1 MNELKRCY
9 LTAVISEDG
18 TKVEQVCVSRYRYP
32 LPTDRYAKPKL
43 KQVNGKLKPRQP
55 WETMG
60 CSLTDTAIFDSIRKK
75 QNLEQILQAKKELDK
90 VKFNAREQAK
100 MMRWYD
106 RRKEGWE

>member
-18 TKVEQVCVSRYRYP
+18 TKVEQVCVNRDEYP
-32 LPTDRYAKPKL
+32 LPSKDAWSIL
-43 KQVNGKLKPRQP
+43 KQQRSRL
-55 WETMG
+55 ETMG
-60 CSLTDTAIFDSIRKK
+60 CNLTGTAIFDSIQQK

-90 VKFNAREQAK
+90 IKFNAREQAK

>member
-1 MNELKRCY
+1 MKEIKRCY

-18 TKVEQVCVSRYRYP
+18 KKVEQVCVNRDEYP
-32 LPTDRYAKPKL
+32 LSPLPSKDARSIL
-43 KQVNGKLKPRQP
+43 KQQRSRL
-55 WETMG
+55 ETMG
-60 CSLTDTAIFDSIRKK
+60 CNLTGTAIFDSIRQK
-75 QNLEQILQAKKELDK
+75 QNLEQVLQAKKELDK